1 MNGLVFVDHHDRLQ
15 ISVRT
20 DSSAYA
26 PHGNIALHIS
36 VKDSHGLPVSGSFSL
51 AVTDDSLVK
60 IPAYDENILSYFDL
74 SSCLNGFIEEP
85 GWYFSNEQDTVR
97 AQALDDL
104 LLTQGWVGYDWKT
117 VFNPPERPAYQPEP
131 FFAVKGQVRSAFNKP
146 VHDAQVT
153 LMSWKPALTKQAVTD
168 KQGRF
173 SFTGFPPMDT
183 AQFLL
188 QARNKRGKSFN
199 VGIVMDELKPPV
211 MKPLEI
217 PAALPWNVNMD
228 TSALQYMTGSIER
241 QQEIAKANMAGHVL
255 KEIVVKANKI
265 VHGSHNLNGPGE
277 ADIVLDE
284 EDMKKAGKMSL
295 LDLIKQKVKGF
306 KIDYLHSSFRILPE
320 PVFFFIDGV
329 FLNSYYPSFT
339 NQLDKLNTINAE
351 DVRGIE
357 VMTTIQHA
365 HIYNVYLFADPAAP
379 LNYIEVTTRSGK
391 SIWEQ
396 KTPGTYIY
404 KPIPFSWPHK
414 FYHPRY
420 NSVNDS
426 TANIYSTIHWEP
438 VVETDTDG
446 TATVSFYAAGHSG
459 TYTIITEGS
468 NMNGHLG
475 YCKQKIVVKPR
486 E

>member
-1 MNGLVFVDHHDRLQ
+1 
-15 ISVRT
+15 
-20 DSSAYA
+20 
-26 PHGNIALHIS
+26 
-36 VKDSHGLPVSGSFSL
+36 
-51 AVTDDSLVK
+51 
-60 IPAYDENILSYFDL
+60 
-74 SSCLNGFIEEP
+74 
-85 GWYFSNEQDTVR
+85 
-97 AQALDDL
+97 
-104 LLTQGWVGYDWKT
+104 
-117 VFNPPERPAYQPEP
+117 
-131 FFAVKGQVRSAFNKP
+131 
-146 VHDAQVT
+146 
-153 LMSWKPALTKQAVTD
+153 
-168 KQGRF
+168 
-173 SFTGFPPMDT
+173 
-183 AQFLL
+183 
-188 QARNKRGKSFN
+188 
-199 VGIVMDELKPPV
+199 
-211 MKPLEI
+211 
-217 PAALPWNVNMD
+217 
-228 TSALQYMTGSIER
+228 
-241 QQEIAKANMAGHVL
+241 MAGHVL